1 MIKKLVRVI
10 LPAYKMGQFIGEAWE
25 SVGGQT
31 YPFWEVLVGGDAGFQ
46 KKCLRK
52 AEKSYY
58 GRN

>member
-10 LPAYKMGQFIGEAWE
+10 LPAYKMGQFIGEALE

-31 YPFWEVLVGGDAGFQ
+31 YPFWEVLAVGDAEFQ
-46 KKCLRK
+46 KKCLGK
-52 AEKSYY
+52 AEKTYC